1 MEQMK
6 QQEYMYDLN
15 HFCVEL
21 SSCKY
26 TTHLYAYCRNNQND
40 SINTLTSEHYPK
52 KTIKTGYH
60 VK

>member
-26 TTHLYAYCRNNQND
+26 TTHLYAYCRNDQND
-40 SINTLTSEHYPK
+40 FINTTK
-52 KTIKTGYH
+52 KTIKTGYM
-60 VK
+60 